1 MPDGGSL
8 PAAAGAL
15 SPSLLLPVLVL
26 APLSALF
33 LVLSALL
40 ERSGPIRLRAWAEE
54 AGGRLLATYD
64 DPGRFEVFR
73 FLVNLTGRTSLLL
86 LLLLLVAWRG
96 GVGLSLEVVLG
107 FLAVV
112 VLAAGI
118 EVLNRA
124 VVGRDPEPVLRRL
137 TVAYRIAHVVFSP
150 FLVLFAPLT
159 PQRRQGVESE
169 LAGEDDDEEISE
181 EEIEAFID
189 VGKREG
195 ILEGKEEELV
205 RGVVDFGDTL
215 VRSVMTPRT
224 EMICAPV
231 ESSLDQLAELFVV
244 SKHSRIPL
252 FSGTIDQ
259 VVGVLHIRDLLEGL
273 RASPRPAAAALAKA
287 PHVVPES
294 KPLGELLGELQAR
307 HVQLAMVVDEHGGIA
322 GLVTI
327 EDLVEQIVGDIADE
341 HEELPPVYEVLPTGG
356 FRLDGLAPLD
366 VLEDLFGVDLE
377 EEESETVGGL
387 VFGTLGTVPREGDE
401 VVLHGLRFRVVHV
414 DQRRATRVDVAR
426 AGDEQAEGSDG

>member
-8 PAAAGAL
+8 PAAAGAM
-15 SPSLLLPVLVL
+15 SPSLLLPVLAL

-64 DPGRFEVFR
+64 DPGRFEAFR
-73 FLVNLTGRTSLLL
+73 FLVNLTARTSLLL
-86 LLLLLVAWRG
+86 LLLLLVSWRG
-96 GVGLSLEVVLG
+96 GVGLSPEVIAG

-124 VVGRDPEPVLRRL
+124 VVGRDPEPVLRKL
-137 TVAYRIAHVVFSP
+137 TLAYRAVHAVLSP
-150 FLVLFAPLT
+150 LVALLAPLT
-159 PQRRQGVESE
+159 PQRRLGDEPEVYD
-169 LAGEDDDEEISE
+169 EDAAEVSE

-195 ILEGKEEELV
+195 ILEGKEEDLL

-231 ESSLDQLAELFVV
+231 ESTLDELADLFVA

-252 FSGTIDQ
+252 FAGTIDQ

-273 RASPRPAAAALAKA
+273 RCRPQPHAAALAKQ

-294 KPLGELLGELQAR
+294 KSLSELLTELQAR
-307 HVQLAMVVDEHGGIA
+307 HVQLALVVDEHGGIA

-327 EDLVEQIVGDIADE
+327 EDLVEQIVGDIVDE
-341 HEELPPVYEVLPTGG
+341 HEQLPPLFEVLPGGG

-366 VLEDLFGVDLE
+366 LLEDLFGVDLE

-387 VFGTLGTVPREGDE
+387 VFGHLGTVPREGDE
-401 VVLHGLRFRVVHV
+401 VELHGLRFRVVHV
-414 DQRRATRVDVAR
+414 DQRRATRVDVNSLAP
-426 AGDEQAEGSDG
+426 AGEEAGHD